1 MSLKSFLGILF
12 TVLFL
17 LGPCFQLAKLISSKD
32 SKGLSAPAYW
42 LNNMGQVCVLVY
54 AHLSHSGLWVYVNSI
69 GSIMLNCT
77 ILTFI
82 WLYDRRK
89 VL

>member
-1 MSLKSFLGILF
+1 MSLKSFLGVLF

-32 SKGLSAPAYW
+32 SKGVSAPAYW
-42 LNNMGQVCVLVY
+42 LNNMGQLCVLIY
-54 AHLSHSGLWVYVNSI
+54 AQLTHSGLWVYINSI
-69 GSIMLNCT
+69 GSIILNCS

>member
-1 MSLKSFLGILF
+1 MDLKSFLGILF

-32 SKGLSAPAYW
+32 SKGVSAPAYW
-42 LNNMGQVCVLVY
+42 LNNMGQLCVLIY
-54 AHLSHSGLWVYVNSI
+54 AQLTHSGMWVYINSI
-69 GSIMLNCT
+69 GSITLNCT
-77 ILTFI
+77 ILIFI

>member
-32 SKGLSAPAYW
+32 SKGVSAPAYW
-42 LNNMGQVCVLVY
+42 LNNMGQLCVLIY
-54 AHLSHSGLWVYVNSI
+54 AQLSHSGLWVYINSI
-69 GSIMLNCT
+69 GSITLNCT

>member
-1 MSLKSFLGILF
+1 MSLKSILGILF

-17 LGPCFQLAKLISSKD
+17 MGPCFQLGKLISSKD
-32 SKGLSAPAYW
+32 SKELSAPAYW
-42 LNNMGQVCVLVY
+42 LNNMGQLCVLVY
-54 AHLSHSGLWVYVNSI
+54 AQLTHSGLWVYINSI
-69 GSIMLNCT
+69 GSISLNCA
-77 ILTFI
+77 ILIFI

>member
-1 MSLKSFLGILF
+1 MTLKSFLGILF

-32 SKGLSAPAYW
+32 SKGVSAPAYW
-42 LNNMGQVCVLVY
+42 LNNMGQLCVLIY
-54 AHLSHSGLWVYVNSI
+54 AQLTHSGLWVYINSI
-69 GSIMLNCT
+69 GSIILNCS

>member
-1 MSLKSFLGILF
+1 
-12 TVLFL
+12 
-17 LGPCFQLAKLISSKD
+17 
-32 SKGLSAPAYW
+32 
-42 LNNMGQVCVLVY
+42 MGQVCVLVY

>member
-1 MSLKSFLGILF
+1 MDLKSFLGILF

-32 SKGLSAPAYW
+32 SKGVSAPAYW
-42 LNNMGQVCVLVY
+42 LNNMGQLCVLIY
-54 AHLSHSGLWVYVNSI
+54 AQLTHSGLWVYINSV
-69 GSIMLNCT
+69 GSITLNCT
-77 ILTFI
+77 ILIFI

>member
-32 SKGLSAPAYW
+32 SKGVSAPAYW
-42 LNNMGQVCVLVY
+42 LNNMGQLCVLIY
-54 AHLSHSGLWVYVNSI
+54 AQLTHSGLWVYINSI
-69 GSIMLNCT
+69 GSINLAIFT
-77 ILTFI
+77 
-82 WLYDRRK
+82 
-89 VL
+89 

>member
-32 SKGLSAPAYW
+32 SKGVSAPAYW
-42 LNNMGQVCVLVY
+42 LNNMGQLCVLIY
-54 AHLSHSGLWVYVNSI
+54 AQLTHSGMWVYINSI
-69 GSIMLNCT
+69 GSIILNCL

>member
-32 SKGLSAPAYW
+32 SKGVSAPAYW
-42 LNNMGQVCVLVY
+42 LNNMGQLCVLIY
-54 AHLSHSGLWVYVNSI
+54 AQLTHSGLWVYINSI
-69 GSIMLNCT
+69 GSIILNCS

-89 VL
+89 VW

>member
-1 MSLKSFLGILF
+1 MNLKSILGIAF
-12 TVLFL
+12 TALFL
-17 LGPCFQLAKLISSKD
+17 LGPCFQLGKLISSKD

-54 AHLSHSGLWVYVNSI
+54 AHLSHSGSWVYINSI

>member
-32 SKGLSAPAYW
+32 SKGVSAPAYW
-42 LNNMGQVCVLVY
+42 LNNMGQLCVLIY
-54 AHLSHSGLWVYVNSI
+54 AQLTHSGLWVYINSI
-69 GSIMLNCT
+69 GSIILNCS

>member
-1 MSLKSFLGILF
+1 MDLKSFLGILF

-32 SKGLSAPAYW
+32 SKGVSAPAYW
-42 LNNMGQVCVLVY
+42 LNNMGQLCVLIY
-54 AHLSHSGLWVYVNSI
+54 AQLTHSGLWVYINSI
-69 GSIMLNCT
+69 GSIILNCS

>member
-32 SKGLSAPAYW
+32 SKGVSAPSYW
-42 LNNMGQVCVLVY
+42 LNNMGQLCVLIY
-54 AHLSHSGLWVYVNSI
+54 AQLTHSGLWVYINSI
-69 GSIMLNCT
+69 GSIILNCS

>member
-1 MSLKSFLGILF
+1 MSLKSILGISF

-17 LGPCFQLAKLISSKD
+17 MGPCFQLGKLISSKD
-32 SKGLSAPAYW
+32 SKGLSVPSYW
-42 LNNMGQVCVLVY
+42 LNNMGQLCVLIY
-54 AHLSHSGLWVYVNSI
+54 AQLSQSGLWVYINSI
-69 GSIMLNCT
+69 GSIALNFT
-77 ILTFI
+77 ILIFI

>member
-1 MSLKSFLGILF
+1 MDLKSLLGILF

-32 SKGLSAPAYW
+32 SKGVSAPAYW
-42 LNNMGQVCVLVY
+42 LNNMGQLCVLIY
-54 AHLSHSGLWVYVNSI
+54 AQLTHSGLWVYINSV
-69 GSIMLNCT
+69 GSITLNCT
-77 ILTFI
+77 ILIFI

>member
-32 SKGLSAPAYW
+32 SKGVSAPAYW
-42 LNNMGQVCVLVY
+42 LNNMGQLCVLIY
-54 AHLSHSGLWVYVNSI
+54 AQLTHSGLWVYINSI
-69 GSIMLNCT
+69 GSIILNCL

>member
-32 SKGLSAPAYW
+32 SKGVSAPAYW
-42 LNNMGQVCVLVY
+42 LNNMGQLCVLIY
-54 AHLSHSGLWVYVNSI
+54 AQLTHSGLWVYINSI
-69 GSIMLNCT
+69 GSIILNCT
-77 ILTFI
+77 ILIFI

>member
-32 SKGLSAPAYW
+32 SKGVSAPAYW
-42 LNNMGQVCVLVY
+42 LNNMDQLCVLIY
-54 AHLSHSGLWVYVNSI
+54 AQLTHSGLWVYINSI
-69 GSIMLNCT
+69 GSIILNCS

>member
-32 SKGLSAPAYW
+32 SKGVSAPAYW

>member
-1 MSLKSFLGILF
+1 MSLKSILGIFF

-17 LGPCFQLAKLISSKD
+17 LGPCFQLRKLISSKD
-32 SKGLSAPAYW
+32 SKGLSAPSYW
-42 LNNMGQVCVLVY
+42 LNNMGQLCVLVY
-54 AHLSHSGLWVYVNSI
+54 AQLTHSGLWVYINSI
-69 GSIMLNCT
+69 GSISLNCA
-77 ILTFI
+77 ILIFI

>member
-32 SKGLSAPAYW
+32 SKGVSAPAYW
-42 LNNMGQVCVLVY
+42 LNNMGQLCVLIY
-54 AHLSHSGLWVYVNSI
+54 AQLTHSGLWVYINSV
-69 GSIMLNCT
+69 GSITLNCT
-77 ILTFI
+77 ILIFI

>member
-32 SKGLSAPAYW
+32 SKGVSAPAYW
-42 LNNMGQVCVLVY
+42 LNDMGQLCVLIY
-54 AHLSHSGLWVYVNSI
+54 AQLTHSGLWVYINSI
-69 GSIMLNCT
+69 GSIILNCS

>member
-32 SKGLSAPAYW
+32 SKGVSAPAYW
-42 LNNMGQVCVLVY
+42 LNNMGQLCVLIY
-54 AHLSHSGLWVYVNSI
+54 AQLTHSGLWVYINSV
-69 GSIMLNCT
+69 GSIILNCS